1 MRFTPTWPAL
11 LGLALLLVPPTLHAQ
26 ARPEAGAAVRNAAEV
41 EAMFGELDKLH
52 AQLEDIQTR
61 ALEDPQIAAAQDE
74 LGARIKLAME
84 RIDPTLQRGLD
95 RMDAMEAE
103 VSAATQRRDA
113 ARLQQ
118 LGAEAEQIQKQF
130 ISAQE
135 RALQQPE
142 IAALVT
148 SFQEKL
154 ERKMMELSPQ
164 SERLVARFRELQT
177 RLAEQA
183 QTSGTR

>member
-1 MRFTPTWPAL
+1 MRLTPLWPAL
-11 LGLALLLVPPTLHAQ
+11 LGLALSVLPATLQAQ

-41 EAMFGELDKLH
+41 EAWFGELDKLH
-52 AQLEDIQTR
+52 AQLEEIQTR

-84 RIDPTLQRGLD
+84 RIDPNLQRGLD

-103 VSAATQRRDA
+103 ASAATQRRDA
-113 ARLQQ
+113 AKLQQ
-118 LGAEAEQIQKQF
+118 LSTEAEQIQKQF
-130 ISAQE
+130 VAAQE

-148 SFQEKL
+148 AFQERL
-154 ERKMMELSPQ
+154 EKKMLELNPQ
-164 SERLVARFRELQT
+164 SERIVARFRELQT
-177 RLAEQA
+177 KLAEQA
-183 QTSGTR
+183 QPSASR